1 MDKRD
6 PEEFDSKVVVGTLL
20 SITTPEKDQ
29 SYSAKN
35 YTGDKKVK
43 LGPKPSAIMLVFGD
57 FYNKPNCFCLFVER
71 KINFQRLFG
80 NNFRL
85 CETVRVGDVFFIKD
99 PEPSNAMLGESLIIL
114 RDPTA
119 IGVLVSHREY
129 AWPAM
134 PMSQSTEANHQVFFS
149 EGGKLIQLTKPQL
162 IRWGDVAKC
171 GNYTCDRQAHCKG
184 CFGAA
189 PTRKPIVMTCAIKVK
204 ETPNYDHAVFRQFSS
219 LRFTEIFFRDL
230 EELSAKHISV
240 IAAMYASNKK
250 AIIAMVDI
258 VNGNGGWYIC
268 GWHRQGVRTE
278 KAGEDVLS
286 GITGGHITMLQ
297 PTRPEVLL
305 SAEFKALMIDAPND
319 NTVPELVTPSQGIAG
334 DQRVSRD
341 DSTIMLGDG
350 TSASRVADQ
359 RRLAEHIPEVANAN
373 NQERGT
379 GTLGETAT
387 AGGDEEM
394 PGLESGE
401 LSDTLNVDDPSNGL
415 NAMD

>member
-1 MDKRD
+1 MPPFKKEYLRQDFIDGLEHFFEDPHEMVPATFFMDKRD

-57 FYNKPNCFCLFVER
+57 FYNTPNCFCLFVER

-204 ETPNYDHAVFRQFSS
+204 ETPNYGRPLQ
-219 LRFTEIFFRDL
+219 I
-230 EELSAKHISV
+230 
-240 IAAMYASNKK
+240 NKCHTG
-250 AIIAMVDI
+250 AL
-258 VNGNGGWYIC
+258 GNGMCRRNNNIAHDRVC
-268 GWHRQGVRTE
+268 KRHTLERT
-278 KAGEDVLS
+278 
-286 GITGGHITMLQ
+286 Q
-297 PTRPEVLL
+297 
-305 SAEFKALMIDAPND
+305 ND
-319 NTVPELVTPSQGIAG
+319 C
-334 DQRVSRD
+334 
-341 DSTIMLGDG
+341 
-350 TSASRVADQ
+350 
-359 RRLAEHIPEVANAN
+359 
-373 NQERGT
+373 
-379 GTLGETAT
+379 
-387 AGGDEEM
+387 
-394 PGLESGE
+394 
-401 LSDTLNVDDPSNGL
+401 
-415 NAMD
+415 